1 MPRMTHFEEHM
12 KTGFADPCG
21 DFTVWAWSVRLY
33 SGTVRQETGFCL
45 YRYSQNVMSESEEY
59 SKSNLQQDEDKVRML
74 RNYEPEAKKA
84 IRNAPDAESIRYM
97 IEDIKLD
104 MEHEGDRGLGEVR
117 REVLKSDKAPKD
129 IKTKV
134 STRQD
139 ETPSEIL
146 VPDDVHKNAKTAIRC
161 NKPVVLYGPTG
172 TGKTTFAKQLAM
184 ENSVGYSLNTATPS
198 WTSKD
203 IIGGIGPKL
212 RGGGQLR
219 YRTELGCVAE
229 GVRNA
234 REFDIDY
241 TVIIDEITRADISK
255 IFGPLYTAIEN
266 PHQTLIETEDGD
278 TIELD
283 PRVNIICTMNMSDRT
298 VNELDNAITR
308 RFAMIEVDEYEPE
321 SRRKLFETWI
331 DENIDMADT
340 TGGSPQFEE
349 EELISLFEADYKGIN
364 EGRKGTSQG
373 PITRFGPMHYED
385 VAVFLGKATVD
396 DDLYL
401 DDPEEGVGQAF
412 RTYIVPRLL
421 NSASYPQME
430 RVVQHYKAL
439 DDDFEYDLNP
449 AVSLAERQ
457 LEAEQRRMGSYE

>member
-1 MPRMTHFEEHM
+1 
-12 KTGFADPCG
+12 
-21 DFTVWAWSVRLY
+21 
-33 SGTVRQETGFCL
+33 
-45 YRYSQNVMSESEEY
+45 MSEPEEY
-59 SKSNLQQDEDKVRML
+59 SKKNLQQDEDKVRLL
-74 RNYEPEAKKA
+74 REYEGEAKKA
-84 IRNAPDAESIRYM
+84 IKNAPDPESIRFM

-104 MEHEGDRGLGEVR
+104 MEHEGDRGLGEIR
-117 REVLKSDKAPKD
+117 REVLKSEKAPKD

-134 STRQD
+134 STRHDQ
-139 ETPSEIL
+139 TPSEVL
-146 VPDDVHKNAKTAIRC
+146 VPEDVHRNAKTALRC

-172 TGKTTFAKQLAM
+172 TGKTTFAKQLAI

-203 IIGGIGPKL
+203 IIGGIGPEL
-212 RGGGQLR
+212 RDGGNLS

-234 REFDIDY
+234 REFDINY
-241 TVIIDEITRADISK
+241 TVVIDEITRADISK

-331 DENIDMADT
+331 EENIDMAGAS
-340 TGGSPQFEE
+340 GGSPQFEE
-349 EELISLFEADYKGIN
+349 AKLIELFEKDYEGIN
-364 EGRKGTSQG
+364 EGREGTSQG
-373 PITRFGPMHYED
+373 SITRFGPMHYED
-385 VAVFLGKATVD
+385 VTVFLGEATQSG
-396 DDLYL
+396 DLYL
-401 DDPEEGVGQAF
+401 DSPETAVGQAF

-430 RVVQHYKAL
+430 RIVQHYRAL
-439 DDDFEYDLNP
+439 DDDFQYDLKP
-449 AVSLAERQ
+449 AVRLAERQ
-457 LEAEQRRMGSYE
+457 LKAEERQMGSYE